1 MICLKEHNMKKFLL
15 NFLIF
20 IFCLAF
26 GVLIGLGYD
35 FIYKFIY
42 ILIAE
47 NIQLKES
54 LYRPVSLFLTGL
66 IYIGFLTY
74 FFISFILS
82 GFASE
87 IFNYLVLEMRKQQLL
102 PVTLKI
108 KNKIF
113 FANIYDDII
122 KIFNTFI
129 RLFFE
134 VKQDKDKF
142 LKALE
147 LHLDPNLKKEIEQR
161 NINEIYIGNKT
172 KTGTILFSDLR
183 GFTYV
188 SEFYSP
194 DEVIMIL
201 NEYLSESTKIINKYH
216 GRVNKYIGDAILA
229 VFEEPPKYAN
239 YMDQD
244 KAILS
249 ALDMQVQFQLLHKK
263 WKEKI
268 NPLLKIGL
276 GIGLSR
282 GPFLV
287 GNIGSENRMEY
298 TVIGDTVNFANR
310 LCSIAKEGQII
321 ISDDIYKTL
330 ENLLIV
336 DVLEPV
342 EIKGKTGKYNI
353 YSVKTRKM
361 LV

>member
-1 MICLKEHNMKKFLL
+1 MNKKIFNIVL
-15 NFLIF
+15 F
-20 IFCLAF
+20 IFCLIF
-26 GVLIGLGYD
+26 GVIIVLGYEFVFNVISN
-35 FIYKFIY
+35 FIRIN
-42 ILIAE
+42 L
-47 NIQLKES
+47 NIKES
-54 LYRPVSLFLTGL
+54 LYKPMTYISMGV
-66 IYIGFLTY
+66 IYTGFLFY
-74 FFISFILS
+74 FFVFFILS
-82 GFASE
+82 WFSSM
-87 IFNYLVLEMRKQQLL
+87 IFNYIVREMRKQQIL
-102 PVTLKI
+102 PANIKTKKKI
-108 KNKIF
+108 NF
-113 FANIYDDII
+113 LNIYDDI
-122 KIFNTFI
+122 KEIFNILI

-142 LKALE
+142 SKVLE
-147 LHLDPNLKKEIEQR
+147 LHLDPNVKKEIEKR

-194 DEVIMIL
+194 DEVVMIL
-201 NEYLSESTKIINKYH
+201 NEYLTESTKIINKYN

-229 VFEEPPKYAN
+229 VFEEAPKYAD

-244 KAILS
+244 KAILAS
-249 ALDMQVQFQLLHKK
+249 LDMQVKFQLLLKK
-263 WKEKI
+263 WREKI

-282 GPFLV
+282 GQFLA

-298 TVIGDTVNFANR
+298 TVIGDTVNFASR
-310 LCSIAKEGQII
+310 LCSIAKDGEII
-321 ISDDIYKTL
+321 ISDDIYKTM
-330 ENLLIV
+330 ENLLVV
-336 DVLEPV
+336 DILEPV

>member
-1 MICLKEHNMKKFLL
+1 MNR
-15 NFLIF
+15 NFLNLIIF
-20 IFCLAF
+20 ILCIIFGILLAS
-26 GVLIGLGYD
+26 GYEFVYNTISD
-35 FIYKFIY
+35 FINDY
-42 ILIAE
+42 IDLNKNFNELLI
-47 NIQLKES
+47 II
-54 LYRPVSLFLTGL
+54 FTGA
-66 IYIGFLTY
+66 IYIGLLVY
-74 FFISFILS
+74 FFVSFILS
-82 GFASE
+82 GFARE
-87 IFNYLVLEMRKQQLL
+87 IFDYLVKEMRKKQIL
-102 PVTLKI
+102 PANFNTK
-108 KNKIF
+108 KKIF
-113 FANIYDDII
+113 FINIYDDII
-122 KIFNTFI
+122 KIFNIFI

-134 VKQDKDKF
+134 IKQDKDKF
-142 LKALE
+142 SKVLE
-147 LHLDPNLKKEIEQR
+147 MHLDPNVKKEIDER
-161 NINEIYIGNKT
+161 DINEIYIGNKT

-194 DEVIMIL
+194 DEVVMIL

-229 VFEEPPKYAN
+229 VFEEAPKYAD

-244 KAILS
+244 KAILAS
-249 ALDMQVQFQLLHKK
+249 LDMQVQFQLLLKK

-282 GPFLV
+282 GQFVV

-310 LCSIAKEGQII
+310 LCSIAKDGEII
-321 ISDDIYKTL
+321 ISDDIYKTI
-330 ENLLIV
+330 ENLLVV
-336 DVLEPV
+336 DILEPV

-361 LV
+361 IV